1 MSGIFDRWLVG
12 SLFSRILFRI
22 YIRDYSYIYMY
33 IELWKGYIY
42 MIFD

>member
-22 YIRDYSYIYMY
+22 YIRGYSYIYMY
-33 IELWKGYIY
+33 IE
-42 MIFD
+42 

>member
-22 YIRDYSYIYMY
+22 YIRDYSYIYICILNNY
-33 IELWKGYIY
+33 GKDIY
-42 MIFD
+42 T